1 MAGHRLPGPRGLA
14 GLAAA
19 RRLLD
24 DPAPEFD
31 RLRDDYG
38 PMYQLGSGPL
48 RIAVVGDPEGIAE
61 VFAMP
66 NSTFRWNHR
75 LNILALFSGRRSLL
89 VSDGED
95 HRRRRGA
102 VMGGFARRRLNGW
115 IPMIV
120 ERTDDA
126 IDHALS
132 LSRSVPAGNDVDL
145 YPVGRTLALSVVLE
159 ALLGA
164 VMAARVAEIAPLI
177 ERPQAY
183 LESPA
188 IRQIPHPFPRTRRAG
203 VRADRRELDRIID
216 EEMRAMRATAATS
229 GEERTDVLASMVR
242 AGELTDAEIRD
253 QVVTL
258 IGAGFDTTAAAFS
271 WLLWRAVLHPGLW
284 QRLAAEADAAFGAAS
299 DEAPWP
305 RTGLDEHILDRL
317 PLATSTMHESL
328 RLHPAG
334 LAGVREAMTDIEVRG
349 YRIPR
354 RTIIAWSPYLSGR
367 DASVWPDPL
376 TFDPDRFLDASARQ
390 RAMADR
396 MWVPFGGGTRNCIGF
411 VLAQMEL
418 TLFLARFAQ
427 RLELHAV
434 STTVPEPY
442 GMAVNRPR
450 GGSPFVVGERRR
462 TTVPA

>member
-1 MAGHRLPGPRGLA
+1 
-14 GLAAA
+14 
-19 RRLLD
+19 
-24 DPAPEFD
+24 
-31 RLRDDYG
+31 
-38 PMYQLGSGPL
+38 
-48 RIAVVGDPEGIAE
+48 
-61 VFAMP
+61 
-66 NSTFRWNHR
+66 
-75 LNILALFSGRRSLL
+75 
-89 VSDGED
+89 
-95 HRRRRGA
+95 
-102 VMGGFARRRLNGW
+102 
-115 IPMIV
+115 
-120 ERTDDA
+120 
-126 IDHALS
+126 
-132 LSRSVPAGNDVDL
+132 
-145 YPVGRTLALSVVLE
+145 
-159 ALLGA
+159 LGA
-164 VMAARVAEIAPLI
+164 AMAARVAEIAPLI

-188 IRQIPHPFPRTRRAG
+188 IRQLPHPFPRTRRAG

-216 EEMRAMRATAATS
+216 EEMHTVRATVATP
-229 GEERTDVLASMVR
+229 GDERTDVLASMVR

-271 WLLWRAVLHPGLW
+271 WLLWRAVLHPELW
-284 QRLAAEADAAFGAAS
+284 ARLAAEADAAFGTPAG
-299 DEAPWP
+299 EAPWP
-305 RTGLDEHILDRL
+305 RTGLDEHTLERL

-376 TFDPDRFLDASARQ
+376 AFDPDRFLDASALQ

-396 MWVPFGGGTRNCIGF
+396 MWVPFGGGSRNCIGF